1 MSLAYAYQICRGE
14 VKITDGKI
22 IYQALEK
29 VHVDAM
35 INKTGERWSLSKVLR
50 NQGSKIF

>member
-1 MSLAYAYQICRGE
+1 MSLEYAYQICRGE

-22 IYQALEK
+22 IWQALEK
-29 VHVDAM
+29 VHIDAM

-50 NQGSKIF
+50 NQGSEIF